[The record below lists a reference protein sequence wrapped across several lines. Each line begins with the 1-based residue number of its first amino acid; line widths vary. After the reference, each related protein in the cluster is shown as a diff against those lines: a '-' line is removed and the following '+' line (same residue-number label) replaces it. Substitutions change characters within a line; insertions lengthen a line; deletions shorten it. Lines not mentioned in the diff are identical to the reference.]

1 MSGRLC
7 RKEEIEMAVE
17 GVIYCCELC
26 GQEVKVVKKGT
37 GILRCCGEV
46 MKKKDMVQG

>member
-1 MSGRLC
+1 
-7 RKEEIEMAVE
+7 MAVE
-17 GVIYCCELC
+17 GAVYYCDLC

-46 MKKKDMVQG
+46 MKKKDMVEG